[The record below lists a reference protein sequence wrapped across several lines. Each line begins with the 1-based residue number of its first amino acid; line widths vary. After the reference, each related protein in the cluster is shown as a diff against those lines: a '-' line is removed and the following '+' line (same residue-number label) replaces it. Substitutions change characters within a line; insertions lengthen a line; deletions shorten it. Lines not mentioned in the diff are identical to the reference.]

1 MPSAEYNTTP
11 REIRNFATLQL
22 GLTGAF
28 LVVLFLICGGTDA
41 DYPPPWL
48 AALLVVPIILSVVLA
63 ERVWLSASPLSPDLG
78 ARQLKSEA
86 LDAYASQT
94 VRKLIY
100 VEAGMLPAVITG
112 FAGSYGGWPIVIAG
126 FPGILLIAWETW
138 PSMRNV
144 SRTAVMLESEGADT
158 GIVESFRTL

>member
-1 MPSAEYNTTP
+1 MQPVWQSA
-11 REIRNFATLQL
+11 R
-22 GLTGAF
+22 
-28 LVVLFLICGGTDA
+28 
-41 DYPPPWL
+41 
-48 AALLVVPIILSVVLA
+48 S
-63 ERVWLSASPLSPDLG
+63 LSPDLG

-138 PSMRNV
+138 PSLRNV